1 MQGTGTE
8 SVVLA
13 LKAALLVRNAR
24 QSEPLEGVYKYYE
37 RLRKA
42 ELKLRMTV
50 MEQDK
55 EIILLRGAHMD
66 GQALKSVQEGLLKL
80 TNEMCGGMERQQ
92 RAEESTGEQLRL
104 MKEAEELRQQ
114 LGIVSERWVGV
125 DSTILLYVI
134 NKLLVGCNAIK
145 RA

>member
-24 QSEPLEGVYKYYE
+24 ESEPLEGVYKSYE

-42 ELKLRMTV
+42 GLKLRMT
-50 MEQDK
+50 MMDQYK
-55 EIILLRGAHMD
+55 EIALLRGAQMD
-66 GQALKSVQEGLLKL
+66 GETLKSVQEGLLKL
-80 TNEMCGGMERQQ
+80 TSEMCGGMERQH
-92 RAEESTGEQLRL
+92 RAEESAGEQLRL

-114 LGIVSERWVGV
+114 LGIVCERWVG
-125 DSTILLYVI
+125 
-134 NKLLVGCNAIK
+134 
-145 RA
+145 